1 MKTRVK
7 KNYSVV
13 AHITPEDKQAFVSL
27 AAYEDVPSSAILR
40 RLIKGVLRGKL
51 SLDEVLK
58 KTNGGIS
65 GGRMEIRTRLT
76 EKDKLE
82 FFSVAEEWDYLP
94 GTLARLLVGFYIQAK
109 L

>member
-1 MKTRVK
+1 METRVK

-13 AHITPEDKQAFVSL
+13 AHITQEDKQAFVAL
-27 AAYEDVPSSAILR
+27 AAYEDLSSSAILR
-40 RLIKGVLRGKL
+40 RLIKDVLRGNL
-51 SLDEVLK
+51 SMDEVLK
-58 KTNGGIS
+58 KTNGEVS

-94 GTLARLLVGFYIQAK
+94 GTLARLLVGFYIQANQ
-109 L
+109 